1 MDKAE
6 LLCKVDELTACF
18 GSAFVLENLC
28 KSLSSDVLEDHLKYL
43 YRCFEIPFEQ
53 EEEDEEETEDEEL

>member
-43 YRCFEIPFEQ
+43 YRCFEIPFEKQ
-53 EEEDEEETEDEEL
+53 EL